1 MAGGTGD
8 KLEGK
13 GDEIKGNVKQGVGE
27 ATGDTSMQAEGMV
40 DEAKG
45 KGKGALGEAK
55 DAMDN
60 AADTVREKTR

>member
-8 KLEGK
+8 KIEGK
-13 GDEIKGNVKQGVGE
+13 TDELKGNVKQGVGD
-27 ATGDTSMQAEGMV
+27 ATGDRSMQAEGMA

-45 KGKGALGEAK
+45 KGKGVLGEAK
-55 DAMDN
+55 DAVNN